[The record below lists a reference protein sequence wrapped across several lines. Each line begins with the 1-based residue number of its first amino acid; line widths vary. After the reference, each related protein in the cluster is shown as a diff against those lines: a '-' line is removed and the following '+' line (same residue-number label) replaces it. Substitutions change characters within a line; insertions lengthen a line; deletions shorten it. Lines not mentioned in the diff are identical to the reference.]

1 MAFDRSLRRTEETVE
16 FTDIAKARGA
26 RGLRLALTRGIPGPW
41 SQSARKIFD
50 LKRVPYLAV
59 AQYTRETNQEL
70 QEWTGVRNAPV
81 AVYEEEPPLI
91 GWAEILMLAER
102 LAPLPPLL
110 PVDSSQRALA
120 FGISNEICGEWGF
133 GWTRRVMMV
142 AALGEDQTSDAVS
155 RSKAAAYRLTSE
167 AALAAPKR
175 AAQVMQMLATRLK
188 MQKDN
193 GSAFIVSDQLTVCDI
208 YWACFSI
215 LLDPPAWAPLP
226 DDLRALY
233 GTTHPLLDSAR
244 DPILLHHRD
253 FIFDDKIGPFLD
265 C

>member
-1 MAFDRSLRRTEETVE
+1 MRVGASKRAIVE
-16 FTDIAKARGA
+16 FTDIAKARTA

-59 AQYTRETNQEL
+59 AQYTREANQEL

-81 AVYEEEPPLI
+81 AVYEDERPLT

-102 LAPLPPLL
+102 LEPLPALL

-120 FGISNEICGEWGF
+120 FGIANEICGEWGF

-142 AALGEDQTSDAVS
+142 ATLGEDLSSDPVNS
-155 RSKAAAYRLTSE
+155 SKAAAYRLTAE
-167 AALAAPKR
+167 AALAAPQR
-175 AAQVMQMLATRLK
+175 AAHVMQMLAHRLRT
-188 MQKDN
+188 QEDV
-193 GSAFIVSDQLTVCDI
+193 GSPFLVGDRLTACDI
-208 YWACFSI
+208 YWACFSV

-226 DDLRALY
+226 DALRALY
-233 GTTHPLLDSAR
+233 GTTHPSLDSAR
-244 DPILLHHRD
+244 DPILLRHRD
-253 FIFDDKIGPFLD
+253 YVFDTEIGAFLD